1 MDQTTCERLLNLSF
15 EIEGL
20 VMLLRERADCAPNE
34 VLPLLRDKVAEL
46 NRLAG
51 NATDADSER
60 QSQPATEP
68 APQPEAEEETEE
80 AQSEAI
86 AEASAPEEAEK
97 AADEEAA
104 DEAAVVASAE
114 YEEIS
119 DTDIS
124 LQPSLF
130 DAPESVERIDARLAR
145 ESARD
150 IHRAL
155 TINDRFRFKRELF
168 GNSDAQ
174 LNDALDVIAAMNSYD
189 EAEDYF
195 YNDLVW
201 DKDSEDVKDFMNV
214 VANHFGNVR

>member
-1 MDQTTCERLLNLSF
+1 MDQTTCDRLLNLSF

-20 VMLLRERADCAPNE
+20 VMLLRERADCAPDE

-51 NATDADSER
+51 NAIEADSER
-60 QSQPATEP
+60 QPQPATDP

-80 AQSEAI
+80 AESEAI
-86 AEASAPEEAEK
+86 AETPVPAE
-97 AADEEAA
+97 A
-104 DEAAVVASAE
+104 DEAAVAASAE
-114 YEEIS
+114 YEESS
-119 DTDIS
+119 DADIS

>member
-1 MDQTTCERLLNLSF
+1 MDQTTCERLLNLTF

-20 VMLLRERADCAPNE
+20 VMLLRERADCAPDE

-51 NATDADSER
+51 NDTDSER
-60 QSQPATEP
+60 QARPATEP
-68 APQPEAEEETEE
+68 DPQPEAEEETEE

-86 AEASAPEEAEK
+86 AEATAPEEAE
-97 AADEEAA
+97 
-104 DEAAVVASAE
+104 EAAVVASVE
-114 YEEIS
+114 YEES
-119 DTDIS
+119 NDADIN

-130 DAPESVERIDARLAR
+130 DTPESVERIDARLAR

-201 DKDSEDVKDFMNV
+201 DKDSEDVKDFMSV

>member
-1 MDQTTCERLLNLSF
+1 MDQTTCDRLLNLSF

-20 VMLLRERADCAPNE
+20 VMLLRERADCAPDE

-68 APQPEAEEETEE
+68 APQLEAEEETEE
-80 AQSEAI
+80 AESEAI
-86 AEASAPEEAEK
+86 AETPVPAE
-97 AADEEAA
+97 A
-104 DEAAVVASAE
+104 DEAAVAASAE

-119 DTDIS
+119 DADIS